1 MAYRQKVRVRSLPLL
16 QELRAAKRY
25 SYRDMEER
33 LPINKTYIGYI
44 FSGQVTEIAEDLG
57 DLIAE
62 VLGIDPKVLFAP
74 TVSRSSGLASTH
86 SDAIAQ
92 PVPA

>member
-1 MAYRQKVRVRSLPLL
+1 MAYRQKVRIRSLPLL

-25 SYRDMEER
+25 SYRDLEMR

-44 FSGQVTEIAEDLG
+44 FSGQVDEIAADLG

-62 VLGIDPKVLFAP
+62 VFGIDAKVLFAP
-74 TVSRSSGLASTH
+74 AISRSAGPPSESV
-86 SDAIAQ
+86 DAVQ
-92 PVPA
+92 VPA